1 MRRTDTVLVL
11 IVGAFALFVG
21 SKAVERRSWTKT
33 ACDPRLARCRPER
46 SEGPAALD
54 RAPTS
59 AYSAIGSP
67 TQRSA
72 TTSLS
77 ARPQATA
84 DVVRRNAGAV
94 TPVPNLD
101 ELHARVAAASD
112 SYMADMLAADS
123 EIVRWPDRRERGL
136 RVWVQSTSTVQS
148 WDLRYAQ
155 MARDAFAEWSDGL
168 PARLDFV
175 VDSVS
180 ADVQII
186 WVERF
191 PAEDGQR
198 VGATKRT
205 NDRSGWLVA
214 AEISIAVH
222 DSTGETIPPSDL
234 SAIVRH
240 EAGHALGLGHSKD
253 PHTKM
258 FPVEITHE
266 ITPADRATLRLLYEL
281 KPGSVR

>member
-1 MRRTDTVLVL
+1 
-11 IVGAFALFVG
+11 
-21 SKAVERRSWTKT
+21 
-33 ACDPRLARCRPER
+33 
-46 SEGPAALD
+46 
-54 RAPTS
+54 
-59 AYSAIGSP
+59 
-67 TQRSA
+67 
-72 TTSLS
+72 
-77 ARPQATA
+77 
-84 DVVRRNAGAV
+84 V

-101 ELHARVAAASD
+101 ELRARVAAASD

-136 RVWVQSTSTVQS
+136 RVWVQSTSTVQN
-148 WDLRYAQ
+148 WNLRYAQ

-175 VDSVS
+175 VDSAS

-222 DSTGETIPPSDL
+222 DSTGETIDCHR
-234 SAIVRH
+234 VRK
-240 EAGHALGLGHSKD
+240 ARFISK
-253 PHTKM
+253 
-258 FPVEITHE
+258 
-266 ITPADRATLRLLYEL
+266 R
-281 KPGSVR
+281 

>member
-11 IVGAFALFVG
+11 VVGAFAIFVG
-21 SKAVERRSWTKT
+21 AKTVERRASIKT
-33 ACDPRLARCRPER
+33 AACDAPSARCQPER
-46 SEGPAALD
+46 RDGSDALD
-54 RAPTS
+54 
-59 AYSAIGSP
+59 
-67 TQRSA
+67 A
-72 TTSLS
+72 TPAS
-77 ARPQATA
+77 ARSRQDA
-84 DVVRRNAGAV
+84 DVVHASGDGL

-101 ELHARVAAASD
+101 ELRSRVADASD
-112 SYMADMLAADS
+112 SYMADMLDADK
-123 EIVRWPDRRERGL
+123 ELVRWPDRRERGL
-136 RVWVQSTSTVQS
+136 RVWVQSASTVQN

-155 MARDAFAEWSDGL
+155 MARDAFAEWNDGL

-175 VDSVS
+175 LDSAS
-180 ADVQII
+180 ADVQIVWI
-186 WVERF
+186 DHF
-191 PAEDGQR
+191 PPQAGEQ

-205 NDRSGWLVA
+205 NNRNGWLIG

-234 SAIVRH
+234 TAIVRH

-266 ITPADRATLRLLYEL
+266 ITPADRATLRLLYGL
-281 KPGSVR
+281 APGSVR

>member
-1 MRRTDTVLVL
+1 MRRADTLLFV
-11 IVGAFALFVG
+11 IVGALALFVG
-21 SKAVERRSWTKT
+21 AKALEQRPRKNA
-33 ACDPRLARCRPER
+33 ACDAQVARCRPEMGEGSATVDAR
-46 SEGPAALD
+46 TAGVEAAARSLPSASTMAAASARSRAAADIVRGSSEGL
-54 RAPTS
+54 
-59 AYSAIGSP
+59 
-67 TQRSA
+67 
-72 TTSLS
+72 
-77 ARPQATA
+77 
-84 DVVRRNAGAV
+84 

-101 ELHARVAAASD
+101 ELRARVSAAND
-112 SYMADMLAADS
+112 SYMADMLSADK

-136 RVWVQSTSTVQS
+136 RVWVQSTSAVRD

-175 VDSVS
+175 LDSAS
-180 ADVQII
+180 ADIQIV

-191 PAEDGQR
+191 PPEDGQQI
-198 VGATKRT
+198 GSTQRT
-205 NDRSGWLVA
+205 NDRNGWLLA

-222 DSTGETIPPSDL
+222 DSSGETMPPSDL
-234 SAIVRH
+234 TGTVRH

-258 FPVEITHE
+258 FPVEMTHE

-281 KPGSVR
+281 APGSVR

>member
-1 MRRTDTVLVL
+1 MRRTDTLLVLV
-11 IVGAFALFVG
+11 VGAFALFVG
-21 SKAVERRSWTKT
+21 AKVLERRPWTHIATRASTESAARSLTQGSTTT
-33 ACDPRLARCRPER
+33 A
-46 SEGPAALD
+46 
-54 RAPTS
+54 
-59 AYSAIGSP
+59 
-67 TQRSA
+67 
-72 TTSLS
+72 LS
-77 ARPQATA
+77 ARSRPTA
-84 DVVRRNAGAV
+84 DVVRRNAGGVA
-94 TPVPNLD
+94 PVPNLD
-101 ELHARVAAASD
+101 ELRTRVAAASD

-136 RVWVQSTSTVQS
+136 RVWVQSTSTVQN
-148 WDLRYAQ
+148 WDIRYAQ

-175 VDSVS
+175 IDSAS
-180 ADVQII
+180 ADVQVI

-214 AEISIAVH
+214 AEIAIAVH
-222 DSTGETIPPSDL
+222 DSTGEAIPPSDL
-234 SAIVRH
+234 TAVVRH

-266 ITPADRATLRLLYEL
+266 ITPADRATLRLLYGL
-281 KPGSVR
+281 TPGSVR